1 MQITPMTALEQGL
14 NRSMAAQNAIAQNI
28 ANVDTPDY
36 KAKKVLFEDVLD
48 SKMQANRT
56 NPKHLSFTSA
66 GETSF
71 RIVNDS
77 FGSVQNNGNN
87 VDLEHEMSELAQNQL
102 LYQTLSQAASDQFQK
117 FNIVLG
123 VLDNG
128 DVQWT

>member
-1 MQITPMTALEQGL
+1 MIMQITPMTALEQGL

-56 NPKHLSFTSA
+56 NPKHLNFSSA
-66 GETSF
+66 GETGF
-71 RIVNDS
+71 RIANDS
-77 FGSVQNNGNN
+77 FGAVQNNGNN

-123 VLDNG
+123 G
-128 DVQWT
+128 AK